1 MPKNRLTINHFDDL
15 IQLSWQRGKEVPR
28 SSLPIPFKHPFDEK
42 ALDELRWYLEE
53 YLRFP
58 YGIEPDKAA
67 KVEQKLQDWGQQLF
81 ELVFRNSE
89 KTRQFFQAATY
100 EGLDN
105 CELSISSER
114 PEVLNLPWELLY
126 SPDDKNFLAPSLAQM
141 YRSLNSQSV
150 RAEME
155 EIKEGKLNILLV
167 ISRPYGEQDINF
179 KTIAR
184 PMLLALQPIQQQV
197 NLKVL
202 RPPSFEAFERE
213 INNNKGF
220 YHIVHFDGHGDFD
233 FNSTGLQYQF
243 GDLAGQGL
251 LVFEAEDGSPQK
263 VNAAQIAQNLIDCNV
278 PIFVLNAC
286 KSAQE
291 GKESFSSVAT
301 RLVALGAKGVV
312 AMGYS
317 VYAEGAKH
325 FIGRLYEQLVQGNSL
340 ANAVAAGRR
349 EMINKKLCPSP
360 KGDLPLQDWLIP
372 VLYQQESYTPF
383 RKASNIQEKDFTDL
397 DQFLDEP
404 QPSKLIDLPEEEA
417 YGFIGRDYDIL
428 RLERAF
434 RKNNFVLLQG
444 MGGIGKTQLA
454 CGFARWLEETQGR
467 GGQMFY
473 TSFEHGAG
481 LSQVINQVGRTVWGD
496 KFSQYLFEKQTAA
509 VQKYLKDKPCLLIW
523 DNFESVTGFQ
533 SIDKPLLSAK
543 ERNELKQFLNNL
555 RKAKS
560 WVLIASRQE
569 ELWLDCS
576 YTLVKLGG
584 LNQQDT
590 EELANRILRTAGI
603 DKKNLP
609 KEYLELLH
617 LLGNHPLCLRVI
629 LPCLKKQT
637 PLQLIEALRLGL
649 DAFSDFPHQKK
660 DKSLTISL
668 NYSFSKLSKRTQKH
682 LPFLA
687 FFSKIVNAQIL
698 DFFVSKE
705 VEICQPAYQA
715 VFGEIL
721 NIDDWFKI
729 LNEAVNAGIL
739 ERYNE
744 VGTTVYKIH
753 PALPWYLQQRLF
765 ELYSEEK
772 INQLQTKLLYFY
784 AALAQKYDKELINQ
798 SQTASTLLLI
808 EEPNLLLNLRL
819 AEQQQA
825 WDETYAIVRA
835 LSNVYLR
842 IGDNSKRNS
851 LRQRI
856 LGQIGMNSKEVK
868 KKGKDAFYT
877 WLCLREIDGAEGLD
891 LFDLETA
898 KQIYE
903 ELLDELIKAKKNPEL
918 KNLPLTHLTGS
929 AYYGLGGL
937 AQKLR
942 QFDEASKYYD
952 QAIQIDKQTKNFHSA
967 ASTYRQLGLLAIEQQ
982 QLKKASGYLQTARQ
996 IFEDEDDL
1004 YEIANLYLNLGNLA
1018 RLKLDLDEARKYCE
1032 DTIQICEDEGYLR
1045 IAASAYHNL
1054 GIIAE
1059 AEDKDEEAVLYLRRA
1074 LQIAEDCKGS
1084 YHAAPTYYHL
1094 GLLSQ
1099 KQRHFDDAISY
1110 SQKARQIYIK
1120 AKDLYKSSSP
1130 CESLGIVARE
1140 QKRFNDAI
1148 TYFKEAYAIK
1158 KDYEDYLGASITL
1171 TEWGETLAI
1180 QKNWNEA
1187 ISTYIKAIGW
1197 ICRYFRLNKD
1207 DVNPNICYLHS
1218 SNINAL
1224 GRILKVLGEKE
1235 FERVVCEVT
1244 STQHLKILR
1253 KDVWKA
1259 AGLSINKKNRFFL
1272 NKIFRIFS

>member
-1 MPKNRLTINHFDDL
+1 MPKNRLTINHFDDS
-15 IQLSWQRGKEVPR
+15 IQLSWQRGEAAPR
-28 SSLPIPFKHPFDEK
+28 SSSPIPFEHPFDKK

-58 YGIEPDKAA
+58 YGIEPERAA
-67 KVEQKLQDWGQQLF
+67 KVEHQLQVWGQQLF
-81 ELVFRNSE
+81 ELVFRSSE
-89 KTRQFFQAATY
+89 KARQFFQAATY

-105 CELSISSER
+105 CELSISSDQ

-141 YRSLNSQSV
+141 CRSINSQAV
-150 RAEME
+150 RAEIE

-167 ISRPYGEQDINF
+167 ISRPYGEQDIDF
-179 KTIAR
+179 QTIAR
-184 PMLLALQPIQQQV
+184 PMLKALQPIQQQV

-202 RPPSFEAFERE
+202 RPPSFEEFERE

-233 FNSTGLQYQF
+233 SNSTGLQYQF
-243 GDLAGQGL
+243 GDRAGQGL

-317 VYAEGAKH
+317 VYAVGAKH

-349 EMINKKLCPSP
+349 EMINKKLRPSP
-360 KGDLPLQDWLIP
+360 KDDLPLQDWLIP

-383 RKASNIQEKDFTDL
+383 RKASNIQEKDSTDL
-397 DQFLDEP
+397 DQFL
-404 QPSKLIDLPEEEA
+404 LIDLPEEEA

-467 GGQMFY
+467 GGQIFF

-496 KFSQYLFEKQTAA
+496 KFSQYLFEQQTAA

-523 DNFESVTGFQ
+523 DNFEPVAGFQ

-555 RKAKS
+555 RQAKS

-576 YTLVKLGG
+576 YTLIKLGG

-668 NYSFSKLSKRTQKH
+668 NYSFSKLSERTQKH

-698 DFFVSKE
+698 HFFVSEE
-705 VEICQPAYQA
+705 VDRQEICQQAYQA

-721 NIDDWFKI
+721 NIDDWFEI

-744 VGTTVYKIH
+744 VGTAVYKIH

-784 AALAQKYDKELINQ
+784 VTLAQKYDEELINK

-825 WDETYAIVRA
+825 WDKAYAIVRA

-842 IGDNSKRNS
+842 RGDNLKRNS

-856 LGQIGMNSKEVK
+856 LGQIGMNSEEVK
-868 KKGKDAFYT
+868 EKGKDAFYT
-877 WLCLREIDGAEGLD
+877 WLCLREIDGAEALD

-903 ELLDELIKAKKNPEL
+903 ELLDELIEAETNPDLE
-918 KNLPLTHLTGS
+918 NLPLTYLTAS
-929 AYYGLGGL
+929 AYYGLGRV

-942 QFDEASKYYD
+942 KFDEASEYYN
-952 QAIQIDKQTKNFHSA
+952 QAMRIDEQTENFHSA
-967 ASTYRQLGLLAIEQQ
+967 ASTYRQLGLLAIERQ
-982 QLKKASGYLQTARQ
+982 QLKNASEYFQTALK
-996 IFEDEDDL
+996 IFKDEDDL

-1018 RLKLDLDEARKYCE
+1018 HLKLDLDEARNYLE
-1032 DTIQICEDEGYLR
+1032 NAIQICENEEYLR
-1045 IAASAYHNL
+1045 IAADAYHNL
-1054 GIIAE
+1054 GIIAG
-1059 AEDKDEEAVLYLRRA
+1059 AEDKDEEAILHLRRA
-1074 LQIAEDCKGS
+1074 LQIAEEYKGS
-1084 YHAAPTYYHL
+1084 YRTASTCYHL
-1094 GLLSQ
+1094 GLLNQ

-1110 SQKARQIYIK
+1110 FQKARHIFLE

-1140 QKRFNDAI
+1140 QEHFIDAI
-1148 TYFKEAYAIK
+1148 AYFKEAYAIK
-1158 KDYEDYLGASITL
+1158 KDHEDWLGASITL
-1171 TEWGETLAI
+1171 TEWAETLAI
-1180 QKNWNEA
+1180 QENWNEA
-1187 ISTYIKAIGW
+1187 ILTYIKAIGW
-1197 ICRYFRLNKD
+1197 IGRYLRLNED
-1207 DVNPNICYLHS
+1207 DFNPNICYLHS
-1218 SNINAL
+1218 LNINAL
-1224 GRILKVLGEKE
+1224 GKILKVLGEKE

-1259 AGLSINKKNRFFL
+1259 AGLSINNKNRFFL